1 MDRSSIIVKNTTR
14 QKLKTTGR
22 KDQTYDDVINEL
34 IDLKISRKMRPIGD
48 AVERGLQSC
57 ESSDP

>member
-1 MDRSSIIVKNTTR
+1 MRWRHFDTS
-14 QKLKTTGR
+14 GR

-48 AVERGLQSC
+48 AVERGLQSS
-57 ESSDP
+57 ESSGP